1 MKTVFTKLTARRT
14 SEAPI
19 YMSREQLESAYCIP
33 EEYRDRIVIVD
44 FKEEE
49 DEANT

>member
-19 YMSREQLESAYCIP
+19 YMSREQLESAYYIP
-33 EEYRDRIVIVD
+33 EDYRDRIIVVD
-44 FKEEE
+44 FVEEE
-49 DEANT
+49 DDRT